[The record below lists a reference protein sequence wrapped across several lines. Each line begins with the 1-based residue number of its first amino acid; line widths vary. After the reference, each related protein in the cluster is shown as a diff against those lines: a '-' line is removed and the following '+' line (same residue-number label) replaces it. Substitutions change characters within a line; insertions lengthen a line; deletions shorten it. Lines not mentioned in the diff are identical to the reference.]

1 MRKAFILIIKDTLS
15 EMCLKNLVGEIKE
28 LMYAYFWIVVI
39 IESASNISCHLK
51 IFIKELLLSVKKKL
65 ETLVRITVE
74 QAFSILLECNW
85 ESYS

>member
-1 MRKAFILIIKDTLS
+1 M
-15 EMCLKNLVGEIKE
+15 
-28 LMYAYFWIVVI
+28 I